1 MNIPGVSTAP
11 TTAPPIVSR
20 VLPQEVTATAQAQT
34 AAALLAQTTVDLSP
48 LGRFLSA
55 ITLFQKRLL
64 DLQANPGANPT
75 EAQAEEAIAAVAT
88 AVVAVADRANE
99 FQASA
104 LDGSAGDQ
112 QLATLFGQQ
121 FAALTP
127 GDNDDDSASL
137 AAIGLSF
144 APPGQ
149 AEGNVLN
156 VDTDVLQA
164 AFQNDPD
171 GTLTLLDQTANAF
184 AALTGITAAASA
196 DPALLLDD
204 EEAPFD
210 PLTAAIPTPQ
220 DFPELEPLPPPVTTD
235 DAFLQELLADTPRP
249 VLAQA
254 APPSVAEAEA
264 NYAAQQLTATNTDT
278 DTGALPANP
287 PQSAPPAA
295 LAAATPAAAQTLP
308 APGAIAVNTAPPVQ
322 PATDAAASLG
332 APAPAANNTAASTAP
347 PAQQAAT
354 IAPSPLPPTAAVP
367 PATAQVDTE
376 RLADKQVAA
385 AQDATRDANA
395 RLADTISAER
405 EANERIAAKA
415 ATQEADEAAQRE
427 QRASEQATAERLD
440 GQRLE
445 QDRIDE
451 VNEQRRLERV
461 LDKGEPAT
469 ATQQADTPGRR
480 RVAAAAAQPLAAPDA
495 AAVAGVPPPPLQAL
509 NNAQQLARDPATM
522 AAIAAYNLGAGP
534 FAALHGRPEIAAQR
548 PKAIPAVDSVS
559 KVAAIEADASTSD
572 FTRPSR

>member
-20 VLPQEVTATAQAQT
+20 VLPQEVSATAQAQT

-64 DLQANPGANPT
+64 DLQANSGANPT
-75 EAQAEEAIAAVAT
+75 ETQAEEAVAAVAT

-99 FQASA
+99 LQASA
-104 LDGSAGDQ
+104 LNGSADDQ

-144 APPGQ
+144 APPG
-149 AEGNVLN
+149 ERDGEVLN

-171 GTLTLLDQTANAF
+171 GTLALLDQTANAF

-220 DFPELEPLPPPVTTD
+220 DFPELEPLPLPVTTD

-264 NYAAQQLTATNTDT
+264 NFAAQQISATDT
-278 DTGALPANP
+278 DSAALPANP
-287 PQSAPPAA
+287 PQSAPPAS
-295 LAAATPAAAQTLP
+295 LASATPATVQPQTAPAAVATTLIAPLQPATEATATLP
-308 APGAIAVNTAPPVQ
+308 ASAP
-322 PATDAAASLG
+322 DA
-332 APAPAANNTAASTAP
+332 NDTAASAAP
-347 PAQQAAT
+347 PTQQAAT
-354 IAPSPLPPTAAVP
+354 ITPAPLPQTASLP
-367 PATAQVDTE
+367 PATAQPDTGGAAE
-376 RLADKQVAA
+376 RQIAA

-427 QRASEQATAERLD
+427 RLAGEQATAERLS
-440 GQRLE
+440 GQRFE
-445 QDRIDE
+445 QGRIDE
-451 VNEQRRLERV
+451 VNEQKRLERV
-461 LDKGEPAT
+461 LDKGEPAS
-469 ATQQADTPGRR
+469 AMQQTDTPGRR
-480 RVAAAAAQPLAAPDA
+480 RVAAAAAQPAVAADA
-495 AAVAGVPPPPLQAL
+495 AAVAGLPPPPLQAV

-534 FAALHGRPEIAAQR
+534 FAALHGRPEMAAQR
-548 PKAIPAVDSVS
+548 PKAIPAVESVG
-559 KVAAIEADASTSD
+559 KVAAIEADASTSE